1 MNQQK
6 IYFAGGCFWGM
17 QKLFQNLPGILHT
30 ETGYANGKEN
40 IIPDYKTVCKGDTE
54 FKECVLVEYDRNQ
67 ITLPQLLKAFF
78 FVVDPTQKNR
88 QANDIGT
95 QYQTGIY
102 YVNEIDR
109 TIIEQYVESIR
120 SNYPAFETEVGPL
133 SNFYTAEEYHQN
145 YLINNPTGYCHIPT
159 IKYEEVKKII
169 EE

>member
-1 MNQQK
+1 MKQQK

-17 QKLFQNLPGILHT
+17 QKLFQNLPGVMHT

-40 IIPDYKTVCKGDTE
+40 IIPDYKRVCKGDTE
-54 FKECVLVEYDRNQ
+54 FKECVLVEYDAEQ
-67 ITLPQLLKAFF
+67 ISLRQLLKAFF
-78 FVVDPTQKNR
+78 YVIDPTQKNR

-102 YVNEIDR
+102 YVNDSDR
-109 TIIEQYVESIR
+109 ECVETYVEQVKRNYSI
-120 SNYPAFETEVGPL
+120 FETEVGPL

-145 YLINNPTGYCHIPT
+145 YLMKNPTGYCHIPNV
-159 IKYEEVKKII
+159 KYEEVKKII